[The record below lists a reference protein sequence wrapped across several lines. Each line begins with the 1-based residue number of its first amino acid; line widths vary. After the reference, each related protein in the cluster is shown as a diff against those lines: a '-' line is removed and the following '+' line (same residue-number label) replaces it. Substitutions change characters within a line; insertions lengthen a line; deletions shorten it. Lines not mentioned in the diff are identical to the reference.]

1 MKMATLKKL
10 KNGME
15 YTDKKII
22 FISHSPS
29 KNTKALSDIV
39 VKTVNSKN
47 LKIDIEVFSP
57 LKISSESIKKSN
69 GVIIGT
75 TENFGYMAGATKDFF
90 DRCYN
95 ELLHNSQGL
104 PVFYYIRAGLD
115 GEGTLRAI
123 DKILLGLKW
132 RQVLKP
138 IVLKGNWNNDFKN
151 IVAEAALNFAIGIE
165 EGIY

>member
-1 MKMATLKKL
+1 MKMVTLKKL

-15 YTDKKII
+15 FTDKKII

-29 KNTKALSDIV
+29 KNTKTLSDIV
-39 VKTVNSKN
+39 FNTVNSN
-47 LKIDIEVFSP
+47 DLNINIELFSP
-57 LKISSESIKKSN
+57 LEISSESIKKSD
-69 GVIIGT
+69 GIIIGT

-95 ELLHNSQGL
+95 ELLDNTQGL

-115 GEGTLRAI
+115 GEGTVRAI

-138 IVLKGNWNNDFKN
+138 IVLKGNWNNNFKN
-151 IVAEAALNFAIGIE
+151 KVAEASLNFAIGIQ

>member
-1 MKMATLKKL
+1 
-10 KNGME
+10 ME
-15 YTDKKII
+15 FTDKKII

-29 KNTKALSDIV
+29 KNTKTLSDIV
-39 VKTVNSKN
+39 FNTVNSN
-47 LKIDIEVFSP
+47 GLNINIELFSP
-57 LKISSESIKKSN
+57 LEISSESIKKSD

-95 ELLHNSQGL
+95 ELLDNTQGL

-115 GEGTLRAI
+115 GEGTVRAI

-138 IVLKGNWNNDFKN
+138 IVLKGNWNNNFKDK
-151 IVAEAALNFAIGIE
+151 IAEASLNFAIGIQ